1 MKIKKILLVGGSGI
15 IGNQLIKKINN
26 NYKVFVIDKQILK
39 LKKKN
44 VNYKKINLSKIKK
57 YKDIIQKVDVII
69 YLIGI
74 KGGQQSIDLNN
85 LEKYIK
91 YNFEIMVNFL
101 SNYSSNKV
109 KKIIFASTEHVYGD
123 NDMSNKD
130 CTRKEPSP
138 KNYYGFS
145 KLLSEKYLFDFFKKR
160 LVNVDILRFPR
171 VVSIKE
177 DGIISQFIK
186 KISLGNKIK
195 LNKNKTKFNFIF
207 MDDLID
213 AILLSINQINS
224 NFRILNIFNNSKAV
238 SLSSIAK
245 KIENKIGKKAKI
257 SFIKKDSIDHNPYLL
272 NISNKLAKKSLGWKP
287 KVSFEK
293 IVDKLINFYEPK
305 K

>member
-39 LKKKN
+39 IKKKN
-44 VNYKKINLSKIKK
+44 LNYKKINLAKIKK

-91 YNFEIMVNFL
+91 YNFEIMVNFF

-145 KLLSEKYLFDFFKKR
+145 KLLSEKYLFDFFKKK

-177 DGIISQFIK
+177 DSIISQFIK

-207 MDDLID
+207 IDDLID

-238 SLSSIAK
+238 TLSSIVK

-257 SFIKKDSIDHNPYLL
+257 SFIKKDTIDHNPYLL

-293 IVDKLINFYEPK
+293 IVDKLINFYEPRK
-305 K
+305 

>member
-39 LKKKN
+39 SKKKN
-44 VNYKKINLSKIKK
+44 LNYKKINLSKLKK

-101 SNYSSNKV
+101 SNYNSNKV

-123 NDMSNKD
+123 NDISNKD

-160 LVNVDILRFPR
+160 FVNVDILRFPR

-186 KISLGNKIK
+186 KINLGKKIK
-195 LNKNKTKFNFIF
+195 FNKNKTKFNFIF
-207 MDDLID
+207 IDDLID

-224 NFRILNIFNNSKAV
+224 NFRILNIFNDSKAV

-245 KIENKIGKKAKI
+245 TIESKIGKKAKI
-257 SFIKKDSIDHNPYLL
+257 SFIEKDSIDHNPYLL

-293 IVDKLINFYEPK
+293 IVDKLINFYELK

>member
-39 LKKKN
+39 SKKKN
-44 VNYKKINLSKIKK
+44 LNYKKINLSKLKK

-101 SNYSSNKV
+101 SNYNSNKV
-109 KKIIFASTEHVYGD
+109 KKIISASTEHVYGD
-123 NDMSNKD
+123 NDISNKD

-145 KLLSEKYLFDFFKKR
+145 KLLSEKYLFDFLKKR
-160 LVNVDILRFPR
+160 FVNVDILRFPR

-186 KISLGNKIK
+186 KINLGKKIK
-195 LNKNKTKFNFIF
+195 FNKNKTKFNFIF
-207 MDDLID
+207 IDDLID

-224 NFRILNIFNNSKAV
+224 NFRILNIFNDSKAV

-245 KIENKIGKKAKI
+245 TIESKIGKKAKI
-257 SFIKKDSIDHNPYLL
+257 SFIEKDSIDHNPYLL

-293 IVDKLINFYEPK
+293 IVDKLINFYELK

>member
-39 LKKKN
+39 SKKKN
-44 VNYKKINLSKIKK
+44 LNYKKINLSKLKK

-101 SNYSSNKV
+101 SNYNSNKV

-123 NDMSNKD
+123 NDISNKD

-160 LVNVDILRFPR
+160 FVNVDILRFPR

-186 KISLGNKIK
+186 KINLGKKIK
-195 LNKNKTKFNFIF
+195 FNKNKTKFNFIF
-207 MDDLID
+207 IDDLID

-224 NFRILNIFNNSKAV
+224 NFRILNIFNDSKAV

-245 KIENKIGKKAKI
+245 TIESKIGKKAKI
-257 SFIKKDSIDHNPYLL
+257 SFIEKDSIDHNPYLL

-293 IVDKLINFYEPK
+293 IVDKLINFYELRK
-305 K
+305 